1 MKYMAVFQDM
11 HIRVTSHLFYRGKEN
26 LRKGKKLRILKIQEE
41 RANLMWIREGKAQIR
56 KKKLVQKKNM
66 VKMRK

>member
-1 MKYMAVFQDM
+1 M
-11 HIRVTSHLFYRGKEN
+11 
-26 LRKGKKLRILKIQEE
+26 RKGKKLRILKIQEE